1 MKHMTKTSLAGK
13 SHPGFT
19 LIELMIV
26 VAIVGIVAAIAYPSY
41 IQYVIRSNRSAAES
55 FSLAVANK
63 QEQYILDARQYAT
76 SVSAL
81 NLTTPSEVSRNYAIT
96 ITGVTTTPPAYTITA
111 TPNSTQSSRD
121 SKCKILTIN
130 QAGQKTVSGTGTVA
144 DCW

>member
-1 MKHMTKTSLAGK
+1 MKHLTKTTLTGNTE
-13 SHPGFT
+13 PGFT

-41 IQYVIRSNRSAAES
+41 MQYVIRSNRSAAES
-55 FSLAVANK
+55 FTLAVANK

-81 NLTTPSEVSRNYAIT
+81 NMTTPSEVSRNYVIT
-96 ITGVTTTPPAYTITA
+96 IAGVTTTPPAYTITA
-111 TPNSTQSSRD
+111 TPNSTQLSKD
-121 SKCKILTIN
+121 TKCKILTIN